1 MSKTNSNNQNTS
13 NDLIKKRKDV
23 NPERL
28 KNFELSPY
36 LVNLIGHEPF
46 YSRIL
51 RSMTKIETDKV
62 PTAGVNTTYDKFN
75 LYWNRNFMASLT
87 DRQVVGV
94 LKHEC
99 LHLLYDHTTNRRREP
114 HLIWNY
120 ATDLSINTMLDA
132 SDLPEGGLI
141 PGVALP
147 KLSDEDKQEMKPDQI
162 QRYESISALIA
173 KLPPNKSADWYFEQ
187 LMNDETIKEMIEKG
201 EEMMNELQSLLGQL
215 DDHEGWGN
223 LTEDERA
230 QVSQRIKEL
239 LKDACHE
246 CEVSNRWG
254 SVSQSLQRQIKS
266 LIHREI
272 SWKDVLRKFVGF
284 TNRDE
289 RLSTVTR
296 LNRKYPGVHAGIH
309 KEYKPKIAVY
319 VDESGS
325 VPDDALE
332 MFFGELNVLSNLCD
346 FTLYKFDTT
355 VDTTNKI
362 EFVKGRKKY
371 DLTRTRTGGT
381 DFNAPTKHAN
391 DNNKLYD
398 GLIIMTDGGAP
409 KPEFSRLRR
418 CWVLCPNTSLYF
430 GEQNIETRDF
440 LVKMKDNV

>member
-1 MSKTNSNNQNTS
+1 MSKTSKNENTA
-13 NDLIKKRKDV
+13 NDLVKTRKEAS
-23 NPERL
+23 PERL

-51 RSMTKIETDKV
+51 RSMTKIETEKV

-75 LYWNRNFMASLT
+75 LYWNRKFMASLT

-99 LHLLYDHTTNRRREP
+99 LHLLYDHTTSRRRDP

-120 ATDLSINTMLDA
+120 ATDLSINTMLDVQ
-132 SDLPEGGLI
+132 DLPEGGLI
-141 PGVALP
+141 PGRHLP
-147 KLSDEDKQEMKPDQI
+147 TLTDEDKQKMDDEQI
-162 QRYESISALIA
+162 KRYQSISDLIA
-173 KLPPNKSADWYFEQ
+173 SFPPNKSADWYFEQ
-187 LMNDETIKEMIEKG
+187 LMNNETIQDMLEKG
-201 EEMMNELQSLLGQL
+201 EAAMKELQDLLGQL
-215 DDHEGWGN
+215 DDHEGWGE
-223 LTEDERA
+223 LTEDEKA

-246 CEVSNRWG
+246 CEANQRWG
-254 SVSQSLQRQIKS
+254 SVSQSLQKQLKS

-289 RLSTVTR
+289 RMSTVTK
-296 LNRKYPGVHAGIH
+296 LNRKYPGVHAGVH

-332 MFFGELNVLSNLCD
+332 LFFGELNSLSSLCD
-346 FTLYKFDTT
+346 FTLYKFDTE
-355 VDTTNKI
+355 VDTQNKV

-381 DFNAPTKHAN
+381 DFDAPTKHAN
-391 DNNKLYD
+391 DNKKLYD

-409 KPEFSRLRR
+409 KPQFSRLRR
-418 CWVLCPNTSLYF
+418 CWVLCPDTSLWF
-430 GEQNIETRDF
+430 GDQNIESRDF
-440 LVKMKDNV
+440 LVKMKKN